1 MGAKKHEIYV
11 ATLGGHLFLWQIFT
25 GPGLAMAPWSPVD
38 PLLVYDFVLFFFWGG
53 VGCLWSQV
61 PFLVTGPMSLLLEG
75 GR

>member
-11 ATLGGHLFLWQIFT
+11 ATLGGHLFYGKFLQGQGWPWPLGPLWIRY
-25 GPGLAMAPWSPVD
+25 WSMI
-38 PLLVYDFVLFFFWGG
+38 LFCFAG